1 MLAKIKSFAIVGI
14 ECVPVEVEVGI
25 SGGLPKVTIVGLG
38 DTAIQEARER
48 VRLAIIQSGFDFPRG
63 KITINLAPAD
73 LKKNG
78 PHYDLPIALGVLVA
92 SGQIPEKLLD
102 DTAFVGELALG
113 GKTRHINGALAIATA
128 TVDNHVPK
136 LFLPKDD
143 APEASLI
150 PGLEVYGISSLKE
163 IADYAKGETRLKP
176 QTTMTISDLADKI
189 EYADDMSY
197 IKGQEHAKRALEI
210 AAAGSHNVLMNGAPG
225 AGKTLLART
234 FRTILPKLT
243 LAEALEVTKIYSISG
258 ILPKNKALV
267 TERPFRP
274 VHHTASA
281 VSIVGGGTNPA
292 PGEISLSHRGVLFLD
307 ELAEFPGQVLE
318 VLRQPLEDHVMTVSR
333 ASGSYLFPAQ
343 FTLIAAMNPC
353 PCGFFNVPNAP
364 KSCTCTPGSITRY
377 QKKIS
382 GPLMDRID
390 LYVDVPPVQ
399 IDKLTETHHIAESS
413 DSIRERVQK
422 ARDIQSLRFQGM
434 QISSNSEM
442 SGEQIKEYCPLND
455 GQKEFLKQAMRQ
467 LRMSARGFHRILKLA
482 RTIAD
487 LEGAQEIRDE
497 HLAEAL
503 QYRPKISEM

>member
-25 SGGLPKVTIVGLG
+25 SGGLPKVNIVGLG

-48 VRLAIIQSGFDFPRG
+48 VRLAIIQSGFEFPRG

-78 PHYDLPIALGVLVA
+78 PHYDLPIALGILVA
-92 SGQIPEKLLD
+92 SGQIPGDLLE

-113 GKTRHINGALAIATA
+113 GKTRHINGALSIASA
-128 TVDNHVPK
+128 TVNNHIKK

-143 APEASLI
+143 AKEASLV
-150 PGLEVYGISSLKE
+150 PDLEVYGIGSLKE
-163 IADYAKGETRLKP
+163 ITNYAQGEDQLEQQP
-176 QTTMTISDLADKI
+176 AMTIGELTDQI
-189 EYADDMSY
+189 EYADDMSFVR
-197 IKGQEHAKRALEI
+197 GQEHAKRALEI

-243 LAEALEVTKIYSISG
+243 LGEALEVTKIYSIAG
-258 ILPKNKALV
+258 LLPKNKALV

-333 ASGSYLFPAQ
+333 ASGTYVFPAQ

-353 PCGFFNVPNAP
+353 PCGFYNVPNAP
-364 KSCTCTPGSITRY
+364 KPCTCSPGAITRY

-399 IDKLTETHHIAESS
+399 IDKLTESHHVGESS
-413 DSIRERVQK
+413 ESIRERVQK
-422 ARDIQSLRFQGM
+422 ARDIQSERFAKIN
-434 QISSNSEM
+434 ISSNSEM
-442 SGEQIKEYCPLND
+442 SGEQIKKYCPLSEE
-455 GQKEFLKQAMRQ
+455 QKEFLKQAMRQ

-487 LEGAQEIRDE
+487 LDNSPEIKDE

-503 QYRPKISEM
+503 QYRPKIAEM